1 MYTWM
6 PVGLLFIHLLT
17 APFNLPAQPWA
28 QTDTP
33 GQIVDLGTEY
43 RFGEEIIFQGKILS
57 DDPAVQANFILWVG
71 GVPGGVELQA
81 TVDPDGTAVARY
93 NLVDNP
99 IRIFSNLTYRL
110 QVTLANGEVLSSPEA
125 LIYYEDNRFDWQHL
139 SRPPFEIFWYSGE
152 TAFAQEI
159 SGVAQAGLLR
169 AQDFLHL
176 EAPEKVEVYV
186 YDDPQAMQAALMLSG
201 QSWVAG
207 HALAE
212 MNVIQVSLPESPEQ
226 RLEME
231 RQIPHELMHILLHQ
245 ADPSGYDRLP
255 AWFNEGLASITEQ
268 SPNPDYQ
275 LLLENAYSK
284 GTLLPM
290 ATLCQVFPR
299 DASGALLAYAQS
311 ASFTRYLYQKYGKA
325 GLEQLRAQYAAGEE
339 CQRGLELA
347 LGSSLAIQENQWR
360 QEMFAENLW
369 LTALQSLLP
378 WLALLAAIS
387 AGPLVWVI
395 RSLRRIGASAA
406 PTHN

>member
-17 APFNLPAQPWA
+17 APFNLPAHSWA

-33 GQIVDLGTEY
+33 GQIVDLGAEY
-43 RFGEEIIFQGKILS
+43 RFGEEIIFQGKIHA

-71 GVPGGVELQA
+71 GAPGGVELPA
-81 TVDPDGTAVARY
+81 TVDPDGIAVARY

-110 QVTLANGEVLSSPEA
+110 QATLANGEVLSSPEA
-125 LIYYEDNRFDWQHL
+125 LIVYEDNRFDWQHL

-152 TAFAQEI
+152 TAFAQKI

-186 YDDPQAMQAALMLSG
+186 YDDPRAMQAALLLSG

-212 MNVIQVSLPESPEQ
+212 INVIQVSLPESPEQ

-311 ASFTRYLYQKYGKA
+311 ASFTRYLYQRYGNA
-325 GLEQLRAQYAAGEE
+325 GLEQLHAQYAAGEE

-378 WLALLAAIS
+378 WLALFAAIS

-395 RSLRRIGASAA
+395 RSLRRIGASAT